1 VIHLSHPLIFIRHG
15 QTDWNKE
22 GRLQGGQD
30 IPINETGTWQATR
43 NGRRL
48 KGVFEDEAFKLED
61 FAFVASPLG
70 RCIRTMGLVRQGLD
84 LDPDAGFERDDRLRE
99 ITFGQWE
106 GKTFDD
112 LHALDPQAVKEREA
126 DKWGFVPPDG
136 ESYQMLSQRMKPWL
150 ESLDRPTVAVSHG
163 GVSRAVRG
171 LLFDLESDEIPRLDV
186 PQDKIYLV
194 QDGQGFWL

>member
-1 VIHLSHPLIFIRHG
+1 MIQLSHPLIFIRHG

-61 FAFVASPLG
+61 FTFVASPLG
-70 RCIRTMGLVRQGLD
+70 RCIRTMGLVRKGLD

-112 LHALDPQAVKEREA
+112 LQALDPQAVTEREA
-126 DKWGFVPPDG
+126 NKWGFVPPGG
-136 ESYQMLSQRMKPWL
+136 ESYQMLSQRMAPWL
-150 ESLDRPTVAVSHG
+150 ESLDKPTVAVSHG

-171 LLFDLESDEIPRLDV
+171 LLFELESDEIPRLDV